1 MEGASF
7 GRGKSVRS
15 YAVDDRGRV
24 RVVSIG
30 RREREAFLS
39 RIERGQKKGEW
50 ISILLFLTLR
60 ASCIAPEEFFLTLK
74 LHQTQH
80 QRLRRD
86 VA

>member
-1 MEGASF
+1 MESVSF

-15 YAVDDRGRV
+15 YAVDARGRM

-30 RREREAFLS
+30 RRGGSFPFAYREGA
-39 RIERGQKKGEW
+39 KKGEW

-60 ASCIAPEEFFLTLK
+60 ASCIASEEVFLTLK
-74 LHQTQH
+74 PHQTQH